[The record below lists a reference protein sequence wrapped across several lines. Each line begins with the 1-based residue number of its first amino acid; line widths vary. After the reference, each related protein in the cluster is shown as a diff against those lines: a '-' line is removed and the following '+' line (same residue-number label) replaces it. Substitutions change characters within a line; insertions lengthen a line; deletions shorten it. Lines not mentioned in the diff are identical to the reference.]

1 MKQHSA
7 QHHLLNWFRANKRD
21 LPWRANRD
29 AYRIWIS
36 ETMLQQTTT
45 TAVIPFFE
53 RFLAKFPQ
61 LDLLAAA
68 PEGQVMEAWAGLGYY
83 SRARNLHKA
92 ARQLHALG
100 GFPRTYQQLLDLPGF
115 GPYTARAVASLA
127 FGQQVGVVDGN
138 VIRVLSRFT
147 GKNWEW
153 WKPAARNEIQFL
165 ADTWAAKLPSH
176 EINQGFMEL
185 GRTICTPRSPSC
197 PMCPLRFT
205 CQGLKQGRPESWP
218 LAKPKKQKQIWWW
231 QPEVHMRKGK
241 LGLIRNEKL
250 PFLKGQ
256 WLLPGQGRAS
266 ARAPKKFDYRH
277 SITHYDIFVTVRPK
291 ALRLKSHAPTHW
303 VPLEEIQQ
311 HVPTSLVLKALRL
324 CAPSAR
330 ARRVR
335 QQTT

>member
-29 AYRIWIS
+29 PYRIWIS

-53 RFLAKFPQ
+53 RFLELFPT
-61 LDLLAAA
+61 LPALAMAQ
-68 PEGQVMEAWAGLGYY
+68 EGTVIAAWAGLGYY

-92 ARQLHALG
+92 AQQLHALG
-100 GFPRTYQQLLDLPGF
+100 RFPQTYQQLLDLPGF

-127 FGQQVGVVDGN
+127 FGQNVGVVDGN

-147 GKNWEW
+147 STPWQW
-153 WKPAARNEIQFL
+153 WKPAARNKIQTL
-165 ADTWAAKLPSH
+165 ADRWVADLPSSD
-176 EINQGFMEL
+176 INQGFMEL

-197 PMCPLRFT
+197 PMCPLSTNCLGLR
-205 CQGLKQGRPESWP
+205 QGSPEELP
-218 LAKPKKQKQIWWW
+218 LTKPKQPKQIWWW
-231 QPEVHMRKGK
+231 QPEVHMRKGR
-241 LGLIRNEKL
+241 LGLILNDKL

-256 WLLPGQGRAS
+256 WLLPGQGRA
-266 ARAPKKFDYRH
+266 AAQPPKKFDYRH
-277 SITHYDIFVTVRPK
+277 SITHYDIFVTVARKIPK
-291 ALRLKSHAPTHW
+291 LKGSASLAPTRW

-311 HVPTSLVLKALRL
+311 HVPTSLVLKALRMAAGS
-324 CAPSAR
+324 APP
-330 ARRVR
+330 RRVR
-335 QQTT
+335 